1 MDQDTALS
9 TLLSG
14 GVVASLDG
22 DVLTL
27 AADGVTI
34 ELVERAAPE
43 AGGGAA
49 GVPDPG
55 VTSTAQAD

>member
-1 MDQDTALS
+1 
-9 TLLSG
+9 
-14 GVVASLDG
+14 
-22 DVLTL
+22 VLTL

-43 AGGGAA
+43 AGGGAV